1 MKPQDQKTEFIR
13 LRAEGQSYAA
23 ISKTLGIAKD
33 TCGKWEQEFRQQIS
47 GLKAAQLNEL
57 YDAYFMTREARI
69 KKLGAT
75 LKDIDK
81 ALCRADLSE
90 MAPEKLLD
98 YKLKYMA
105 ALKDEFIEPNQG
117 SQLQDNFTA
126 ADILNSLGDLLNR
139 IKAGQVTTEQAARE
153 SMIFANLLKAYD
165 QVELKAKIEA
175 LESVI
180 GGRA

>member
-1 MKPQDQKTEFIR
+1 MKPQDQKAEFIR
-13 LRAEGQSYAA
+13 LRAEGKSYTA
-23 ISKTLGIAKD
+23 ISKALGIAKD
-33 TCGKWEQEFRQQIS
+33 TCGKWEQDFKQQIS

-69 KKLGAT
+69 KKLGGT

-81 ALCRADLSE
+81 ALTHADLSE

-139 IKAGQVTTEQAARE
+139 IRAGQVTTEQAARE
-153 SMIFANLLKAYD
+153 SMVFANLLKAYD

>member
-1 MKPQDQKTEFIR
+1 MKTQDHKAEFIR
-13 LRAEGQSYAA
+13 LRAEGKSYAA
-23 ISKTLGIAKD
+23 ISKALGIAKD
-33 TCGKWEQEFRQQIS
+33 TCGKWEQEFRQQIA

-69 KKLGAT
+69 RKLGGT
-75 LKDIDK
+75 LKDIDA
-81 ALCRADLSE
+81 ALSHADLSE
-90 MAPEKLLD
+90 MTPEKLLD

-105 ALKDEFIEPNQG
+105 ALKEEFIEPSQD
-117 SQLQDNFTA
+117 SQLQAGFTA

-139 IKAGQVTTEQAARE
+139 IRAGQVTTEQAARE
-153 SMIFANLLKAYD
+153 SMVFANLLKAYD

-175 LESVI
+175 LESAI